1 MIAVCRAGRGSNI
14 SLAMM
19 NGKKIVLP
27 VAGFLFLALC
37 VFLVSILSL
46 SIGEVPIPMSQM
58 ADFLNQPET
67 MEYGVLWYIR
77 IPRTIL
83 AIAIGGGLS
92 LSGVIL
98 QGIYRNP
105 LVEPYTLGISGGASL
120 GITFAII
127 SGLYA
132 IHSLLLPLFGF
143 AGAFA
148 TIFLV
153 YTLSMGKSHGS
164 VNRMLL
170 IGVMISF
177 ISSAI
182 VMFLMSVT
190 SVENLPGIIFWTMGS
205 LNESDMMLITGMS
218 LVAFLVLGLAYLF
231 VPALNALRLGESRA
245 RYLGVNT
252 QYAIRMLFVLTSLLT
267 GTCIAVAG
275 VIGFVGL
282 IIPHFTRL
290 WVGTDYKY
298 LLGASFLSG
307 SVFLV
312 LCDIVARTV
321 VAPNELPIG
330 VITGMAGG
338 IAFIF
343 ILSSRTSK
351 SKIL

>member
-1 MIAVCRAGRGSNI
+1 
-14 SLAMM
+14 
-19 NGKKIVLP
+19 
-27 VAGFLFLALC
+27 
-37 VFLVSILSL
+37 
-46 SIGEVPIPMSQM
+46 
-58 ADFLNQPET
+58 
-67 MEYGVLWYIR
+67 MEYGILWYIR

-83 AIAIGGGLS
+83 AIAIGGSLS
-92 LSGVIL
+92 LSGLIL

-127 SGLYA
+127 SGIYA

-153 YTLSMGKSHGS
+153 YTLSMGKTHGA

-205 LNESDMMLITGMS
+205 LNESDMTLIVSMTIA
-218 LVAFLVLGLAYLF
+218 AFVILGITYLF

-252 QYAIRMLFVLTSLLT
+252 QFTIRVLFILTSLLT

-290 WVGTDYKY
+290 WVGADYKY

-307 SVFLV
+307 SVFLL
-312 LCDIVARTV
+312 LCDIIARTV

-338 IAFIF
+338 VAFIF
-343 ILSSRTSK
+343 ILSRRNAK